1 MLLTKLK
8 KLNLPKNDYA
18 VFGSAPL
25 VIVDMIK
32 DVNDFDVI
40 IKPSSWPFGEKKE
53 VRTKDFEFFDNW
65 PDEDV
70 DDLINNHTFLFKDVK
85 FVTPKKVIEY
95 KRKLKR
101 EKDRNIWDI

>member
-1 MLLTKLK
+1 MRRFDMLLTKLK

-40 IKPSSWPFGEKKE
+40 IKPSS
-53 VRTKDFEFFDNW
+53 
-65 PDEDV
+65 
-70 DDLINNHTFLFKDVK
+70 
-85 FVTPKKVIEY
+85 
-95 KRKLKR
+95 
-101 EKDRNIWDI
+101 